1 MPELERKR
9 VSLGRFVEP
18 LNEALNRPPADQ
30 DGMRFIGV
38 GTGDDLLAP
47 LLSLTDGKA
56 HDKRVF
62 ERVALSYTIARP

>member
-9 VSLGRFVEP
+9 VSLGRFVEL
-18 LNEALNRPPADQ
+18 LNEALHRPPAYQ
-30 DGMRFIGV
+30 VSMRFIDV

-47 LLSLTDGKA
+47 LLSLTDNNA

-62 ERVALSYTIARP
+62 ERVSLSYTIARP